1 MSNLL
6 DLPNARAWAKDAIE
20 RHSDG
25 IFGKIVPSVIWTDAR
40 GEDGQLIV
48 EVDPSELV
56 NGINKNPYMLLHN
69 HDPGRPIGRVIESAM
84 FESGSGTFV
93 AAVLGFYAGGDVLGF
108 DGLEVGTSEPVDSP
122 SKFPTLPNNV
132 WVQVASDPREVD
144 AIWLDEVADDA
155 PVRIERVDLSHNA
168 AHGATELIRVGIVFV
183 ILAWNPFAKAFAEEA
198 GKKTYGAIH
207 EWLAKLLA
215 KLPERRNPVLDIH
228 SYQGDCQVS
237 FLIRERDP
245 ESNYLAHHELNNA
258 ARQAARLIA
267 KLRARGNPACQ
278 LIYEFDKSAKRWF
291 PSYAILQD
299 DRIVTD
305 NRELIAIEQLP
316 PGLSLG
322 LTRGKFHTPV
332 VSRVTTGRLGSLVAA
347 QDEGSPP

>member
-6 DLPNARAWAKDAIE
+6 DLPGPLAWAKDAIE
-20 RHSDG
+20 RHSNG

-40 GEDGQLIV
+40 GEDGQLVV

-56 NGINKNPYMLLHN
+56 NGINQNPYMLLHN
-69 HDPGRPIGRVIESAM
+69 HDPGRPIGQVIESAI
-84 FESGSGTFV
+84 FESDSGTFV
-93 AAVLGFYAGGDVLGF
+93 AAILGYYAGGDVLGF
-108 DGLEVGTSEPVDSP
+108 EGLDVGTPEPADSP
-122 SKFPTLPNNV
+122 SQFPTLPHDI
-132 WVQVASDPREVD
+132 WVQVATDPREVD
-144 AIWLDEVADDA
+144 EIWLDEVADGA
-155 PVRIERVDLSHNA
+155 PVRIERTALSHNA
-168 AHGATELIRVGIVFV
+168 AHGATELIRIGIAFV

-198 GKKTYGAIH
+198 GKKTYGALH

-215 KLPERRNPVLDIH
+215 KLRERRSPVLDIH

-237 FLIRERDP
+237 FLIREKDP

-267 KLRARGNPACQ
+267 KLRARGNPARQ
-278 LIYEFDKSAKRWF
+278 LIYEFDGSTKRWF

-305 NRELIAIEQLP
+305 NRELIAIEKLP

-322 LTRGKFHTPV
+322 LTRDKFQTPV
-332 VSRVTTGRLGSLVAA
+332 ASRERTGRLGSLVVT
-347 QDEGSPP
+347 QDEDSLP